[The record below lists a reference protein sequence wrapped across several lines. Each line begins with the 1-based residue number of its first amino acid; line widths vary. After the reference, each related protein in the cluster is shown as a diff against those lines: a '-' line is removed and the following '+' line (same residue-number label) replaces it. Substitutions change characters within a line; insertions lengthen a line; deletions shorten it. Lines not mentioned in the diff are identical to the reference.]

1 MANFPKSPHGS
12 KSSGGGNKGG
22 KKAGKRQNQKMIIS
36 ADIYNYGTV
45 YIGPRDVEEESQYTF
60 IFGEDDYC
68 ISFMVTFNDDR
79 ARHYDGAT
87 STSASLDKP
96 LGANKAETKSTE
108 SGKPATQQGG
118 SVANYLSPFP
128 GSTPIP

>member
-1 MANFPKSPHGS
+1 MANFPKPP
-12 KSSGGGNKGG
+12 SSNG

-68 ISFMVTFNDDR
+68 ISFRVTFNDDVV
-79 ARHYDGAT
+79 RHYDGA
-87 STSASLDKP
+87 SSSSASLDKP
-96 LGANKAETKSTE
+96 LGVNKTENKST
-108 SGKPATQQGG
+108 KPGAPAPTQGPN
-118 SVANYLSPFP
+118 SVADAL
-128 GSTPIP
+128 GTPVP